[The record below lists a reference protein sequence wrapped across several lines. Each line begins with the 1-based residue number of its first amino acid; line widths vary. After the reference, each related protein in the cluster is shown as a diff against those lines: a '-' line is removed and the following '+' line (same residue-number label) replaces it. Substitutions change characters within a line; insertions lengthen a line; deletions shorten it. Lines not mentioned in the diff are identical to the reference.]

1 MVVKKVEEF
10 FGKKPN
16 AGINPDESVAMGAAI
31 QAGIIGGDVTDV
43 LLLDVT
49 PLSLSIETMGGVA
62 TKMIPRNTTIPTS
75 KSETFSTAVD
85 NQPGVEINVLQ
96 GEREMAQDNKSL

>member
-1 MVVKKVEEF
+1 MVISKVEAF

-16 AGINPDESVAMGAAI
+16 AGINPDEAVAMGAAI

-49 PLSLSIETMGGVA
+49 PLTLGIETM
-62 TKMIPRNTTIPTS
+62 
-75 KSETFSTAVD
+75 
-85 NQPGVEINVLQ
+85 
-96 GEREMAQDNKSL
+96 

>member
-1 MVVKKVEEF
+1 MVQKVETF

-16 AGINPDESVAMGAAI
+16 TGINPDESVAMGAAV

-49 PLSLSIETMGGVA
+49 PLTLGIETM
-62 TKMIPRNTTIPTS
+62 
-75 KSETFSTAVD
+75 
-85 NQPGVEINVLQ
+85 
-96 GEREMAQDNKSL
+96 